1 MTGLVRSYHILPL
14 SQHYTFGNLWEYVL
28 TKHINV
34 LKQWHLLSDW
44 NWNSYGDSLLAIPS
58 STVHYSMFKG
68 HAVVILFSRSD
79 ERKEKRWDACK
90 ILRLA
95 YIQLLNCIGQLN
107 EWGNLLITV
116 LLILQYFMKQT
127 INTHD
132 AYFVSD
138 QHLKSVRSLI
148 YYSRITH
155 VIPNYQKVS
164 SCKKQLNLM
173 KCGSRLIKRNRN

>member
-1 MTGLVRSYHILPL
+1 MYWRNTSMSWNNDIYWVIEIGIRTETHCWRFFLAKSTIACLKVMQQLYCVLD
-14 SQHYTFGNLWEYVL
+14 L
-28 TKHINV
+28 TK
-34 LKQWHLLSDW
+34 
-44 NWNSYGDSLLAIPS
+44 G
-58 STVHYSMFKG
+58 
-68 HAVVILFSRSD
+68 
-79 ERKEKRWDACK
+79 KRWDTWK

-95 YIQLLNCIGQLN
+95 YIKLLNCTGQLN

-127 INTHD
+127 LNTLD
-132 AYFVSD
+132 AYFAMINTEN
-138 QHLKSVRSLI
+138 LKSVRDLI